1 MTNRELIKTMNLIA
15 NQIGEKKTKVEMKL
29 SRIFE
34 QLDKYRDGMNVKI
47 NALKLDYASVDADG
61 NLIYEQNGEYKFK
74 RDARKELDQALLKLA
89 DSEVEDFKFISI
101 VNPQGLEKFTFLNG
115 VVSGVYF
122 PEQWDEIDEL

>member
-89 DSEVEDFKFISI
+89 DSEVEDFKPISI